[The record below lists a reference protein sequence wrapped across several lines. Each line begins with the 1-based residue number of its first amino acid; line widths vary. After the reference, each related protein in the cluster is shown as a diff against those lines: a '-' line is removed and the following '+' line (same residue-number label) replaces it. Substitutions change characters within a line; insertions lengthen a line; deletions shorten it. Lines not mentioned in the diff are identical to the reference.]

1 MNTGYELYGNTR
13 DTYNWKVLSFET
25 ILKLKS
31 CLKQLSFAIIVQW
44 MNEDRDHAKSGQIVG
59 LTICKPY

>member
-1 MNTGYELYGNTR
+1 VNTGCELYGYTR

-44 MNEDRDHAKSGQIVG
+44 MNEDRDHAKLGQIVG
-59 LTICKPY
+59 LTICKQY